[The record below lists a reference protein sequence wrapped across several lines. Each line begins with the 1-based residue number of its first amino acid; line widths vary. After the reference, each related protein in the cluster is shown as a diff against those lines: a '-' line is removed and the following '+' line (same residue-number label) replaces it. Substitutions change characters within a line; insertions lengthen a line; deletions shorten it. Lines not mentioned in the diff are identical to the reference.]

1 MEDFKIG
8 AKVACYVEHG
18 SYVRYWES
26 PETIVRETK
35 TLWVT
40 DRGSRFYKTDGHDFG
55 SRGELFHTRVYYV
68 WTTKMETRRQ
78 QVLLKRELE
87 TEISEALSEHRFS
100 ITQLQYIKSMLN
112 N

>member
-18 SYVRYWES
+18 SYARYWGS

-40 DRGSRFYKTDGHDFG
+40 DKGSRFYKTDGRDFG
-55 SRGELFHTRVYYV
+55 SRGESLHSRVYHV
-68 WTTKMETRRQ
+68 WTTEMETRRQ
-78 QVLLKRELE
+78 QNLLKRGLE
-87 TEISEALSEHRFS
+87 AEISEALSKHRFS
-100 ITQLQYIKSMLN
+100 VTQLQHIKSMLN